1 MARARNIKPGFFT
14 NDELGDLSPLARLA
28 FIGLWSQADFN
39 GNMKCK
45 PKRLKVEILPYDDVN
60 FGGLIDELEM
70 AGFVC
75 RYQVDGENYLHVVNF
90 QKHQRPHKNEVLR
103 GTDVPQ
109 PGTEQPPTGTDP
121 EQKSTVTEPERD
133 ENRSNPPDTGY
144 RIPDTG
150 YPQADTDKNNGSADA
165 DPARTPVPSKKFTD
179 EDFEKFWTFCREH
192 WFGKV
197 GHKAEAR
204 KEFDKLRP
212 EKDDLRE
219 ILKLT
224 RQECEYRRRVEAAEG
239 FHENMKHVC
248 RWIKVRGWEDVR
260 ERIESGP
267 SLSVVQCGGRNKVRR
282 QKIFPGS
289 NPQLLEGE
297 WIEDG
302 YICREIAS

>member
-14 NDELGDLSPLARLA
+14 HDELGELSPLARLA
-28 FIGLWSQADFN
+28 FIGLWGQADFN

-45 PKRLKVEILPYDDVN
+45 PKRLKVEVLPYDNCDFGELISELEAAGFLFRYEVKGGQYLQIVN
-60 FGGLIDELEM
+60 F
-70 AGFVC
+70 
-75 RYQVDGENYLHVVNF
+75 R
-90 QKHQRPHKNEVLR
+90 KHQRPHKNEMLR
-103 GTDVPQ
+103 GTDIPEPVTNTDPN
-109 PGTEQPPTGTDP
+109 GTDP
-121 EQKSTVTEPERD
+121 EQNRNETEQERD

-150 YPQADTDKNNGSADA
+150 YPQPDTDNNNGSAGA
-165 DPARTPVPSKKFTD
+165 DPARTSTPSKKFTD
-179 EDFEKFWTFCREH
+179 EDFEKFWKFCREH

-239 FHENMKHVC
+239 FHENMKHAC

-267 SLSVVQCGGRNKVRR
+267 ALSLVANQDSTQVNKPHRPPMPKPDRAPMKPTGTGG
-282 QKIFPGS
+282 
-289 NPQLLEGE
+289 
-297 WIEDG
+297 DT
-302 YICREIAS
+302 